1 MLKSTYV
8 GWNYLTLISI
18 SPITIMFMVLLAII
32 LREENTLIA
41 HIIVLIIRYM
51 FLSLQSCTNLIVVL
65 SNLVPL
71 LVTIMR
77 EEERLIFMFLCYLKC
92 NLLIITYIGYH
103 KIAAIYSYIKCQ
115 CIEKE
120 LDLKVNGLMFCV
132 VLFMLLFPIRF
143 EHTFISWEHAK

>member
-8 GWNYLTLISI
+8 GWNYLALITI
-18 SPITIMFMVLLAII
+18 PPTTIMFMMFLAII
-32 LREENTLIA
+32 LREENMLISYM
-41 HIIVLIIRYM
+41 IVLIILYM

-92 NLLIITYIGYH
+92 NLLIITCIGYH